1 VNKLRSILPLALCG
15 LLLSAWPARSQ
26 SLRGSIVG
34 RVTDASNKPL
44 ANAEVNLVEE
54 ETNRGRTAKTGANG
68 EFVVTLL
75 PVGTYRVEASVA
87 GYRKSSRTVVLQVNQ
102 EIDIE
107 IPLLPEKSGE
117 RVEVTA
123 EVSLLKTESATL
135 STVIQ
140 NREIR
145 NLPLDGR
152 NFYELT
158 LLVPGSAPAAQGSA
172 GSERGDF
179 AFHINGAREDANN
192 YLLDG
197 VFNGDPKLNGF
208 AVTPPVDA
216 VREYEVLT
224 NAYDAS
230 FGRNVGGQVNVVLQ
244 SGTNKLHGTAY
255 EFLRNSVLDGTN
267 YFALKGEAAAKDIR
281 NQFGASL
288 GGPIRKD
295 RTFFFVDYEGRRI
308 REGITQTTNVPT
320 ALERMGDFSQ
330 SSLVPIDLSTGQPF
344 PNRMIPRTRMSPIAL
359 AIAAL
364 YPLPNRSTPGQNF
377 VSSPTQKDRDDQFD
391 LRLDHNL
398 SKSSELSF
406 HYGFGDRDF
415 FEPYGARGSSASVP
429 GYGNDIPRRS
439 QNLMLSETHI
449 FSPNFLNEVRLGF
462 DRVSLRVNQQNQGN
476 NLNKA
481 VGLPTV
487 STNPRD
493 IGLSEIVVSGFS
505 TLGDE
510 INNPQR
516 DTANT
521 YELIDSA
528 SWARGS
534 HLFKFGIDVR
544 RLQQNGFADVESRGL
559 LEFVGFTGN
568 ALAEML
574 QDAPSVTAIARLDN
588 PQHLRTQSYNFYA
601 QDTWRARPNLTLT
614 LGLRYEYNTPAVD
627 PQDRASIY
635 DPATHSIVAVG
646 KNGIPRAGYNADKNN
661 FAPRLGIA
669 WVPDAA
675 RRWVVRTGYGI
686 YYDQSALAPS
696 EGLYFN
702 PPYFNSQLFIPTA
715 QFPIILENP
724 FPSNYPG
731 FIPNGAFTFQR
742 NLRTPY
748 DQSALAPS
756 EGLYFNPPYF
766 NSQLFIPSA
775 QFPIFL
781 ENPFPSNYP
790 GFIPNGAFT
799 FQRNL
804 RTPYMQQWNFS
815 LQRQIGLSSV
825 AELSYVGTK
834 GTKLID
840 NRDINQAKPSPQ
852 PVNLRPVP
860 QFADIDAFESRGN
873 SNYNALQARF
883 TQRFH
888 AGLSALASYTWSKS
902 IDDASGFFSSAGDPN
917 FPQDSN
923 NVRGDRSLSNFDIR
937 HRFTLSYSYDL
948 PVPAKNILLRGWQ
961 TNGVWTFQTGRP
973 FTVTLLPG
981 VDNSN
986 TGLPSIG
993 FGVVDRPNVV
1003 GNPNLSHPAPD
1014 RWFDTS
1020 AFLTPPFGAFGNA
1033 GRNIL
1038 AGPGFSSVNISLIKN
1053 TMIREGLTLQFRA
1066 EIFNLLDRANFN
1078 LPDSFLG
1085 SPSFGRILSAGTP
1098 RRTQFGLKLLF

>member
-1 VNKLRSILPLALCG
+1 MNKLRSILPLALCG

-44 ANAEVNLVEE
+44 ANAEVNLVKE

-75 PVGTYRVEASVA
+75 PAGTYRVEASVA

-123 EVSLLKTESATL
+123 EVGLLKTESATL

-208 AVTPPVDA
+208 AVAPPVDA

-320 ALERMGDFSQ
+320 ALERIGDFSQ

-364 YPLPNRSTPGQNF
+364 YPLPNRSTPRQNY

-398 SKSSELSF
+398 SKSSEFSF

-439 QNLMLSETHI
+439 QNVMLSETHI

-493 IGLSEIVVSGFS
+493 TGLSEIVVSGFS

-574 QDAPSVTAIARLDN
+574 QDAPSATAIARLDN

-702 PPYFNSQLFIPTA
+702 PPYFNSQLFIPSA
-715 QFPIILENP
+715 QFPII
-724 FPSNYPG
+724 
-731 FIPNGAFTFQR
+731 
-742 NLRTPY
+742 
-748 DQSALAPS
+748 
-756 EGLYFNPPYF
+756 
-766 NSQLFIPSA
+766 
-775 QFPIFL
+775 L

-860 QFADIDAFESRGN
+860 QFADIDAYESRGN

-923 NVRGDRSLSNFDIR
+923 NVRGDRGLSNFDIR
-937 HRFTLSYSYDL
+937 HRFTLCYSYDL
-948 PVPAKNILLRGWQ
+948 PLPAKNILLRGWQ

-1053 TMIREGLTLQFRA
+1053 TMIREGLMLQFRA